1 MTDKEQVKDLLNSV
15 YGITHVYTTPCD
27 LKSRI
32 LTNSATYH
40 RFCVKCKKTK
50 ISALIL

>member
-27 LKSRI
+27 LKKPY
-32 LTNSATYH
+32 TN
-40 RFCVKCKKTK
+40 K
-50 ISALIL
+50 